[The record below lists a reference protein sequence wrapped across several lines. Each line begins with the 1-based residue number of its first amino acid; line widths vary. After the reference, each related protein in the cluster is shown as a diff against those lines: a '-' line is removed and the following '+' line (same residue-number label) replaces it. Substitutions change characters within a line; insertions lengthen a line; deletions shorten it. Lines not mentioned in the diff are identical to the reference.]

1 MPAPTMSTLRGPPGG
16 GPYGGGGIFLGF
28 GFGKACSS
36 QPLLSKFQRIE
47 EPGWTKQQEKKPKTR
62 GSVTGARY
70 PGALNSYMIVN
81 SHESGAVLSDTWR
94 QGYGLRFDLLGP
106 DPSPVFPAPRRP
118 RQRPRFDF
126 ESRRNRYRAQPD
138 AFHLGKSRNCISR
151 RFSGNTKRFVG
162 SWHLRAQHW

>member
-1 MPAPTMSTLRGPPGG
+1 MVVVASSWALDSGKPVPANPYYQSSNELKNLDGPNSR
-16 GPYGGGGIFLGF
+16 
-28 GFGKACSS
+28 K
-36 QPLLSKFQRIE
+36 R
-47 EPGWTKQQEKKPKTR
+47 KPKTR

-70 PGALNSYMIVN
+70 PGALNNYMIVN

-138 AFHLGKSRNCISR
+138 AFHLEKSRNCISR